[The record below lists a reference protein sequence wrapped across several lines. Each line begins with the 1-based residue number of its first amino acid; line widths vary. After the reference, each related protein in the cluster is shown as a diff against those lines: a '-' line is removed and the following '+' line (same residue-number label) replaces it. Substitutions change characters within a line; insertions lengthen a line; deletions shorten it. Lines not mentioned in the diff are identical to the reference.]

1 MTRVARNSAR
11 VTFDLAAVQELIAT
25 LKDLG
30 DVDKSNV
37 LAEMVR
43 EGAKPVVR
51 SIKSFVKSD
60 SGNLKASI
68 GSVVRKRKRKGTAF
82 AVIGPMRGT
91 YVRTKGDSAA
101 VSDPS
106 RYGHLVEFGFVHAK
120 SGKQVKAQPFM
131 RPGTEAGQANS
142 SALMVLGFQR
152 GMTKVLARHSK
163 KISKKT
169 SNG

>member
-30 DVDKSNV
+30 NVDKSNV
-37 LAEMVR
+37 LGEMVR
-43 EGAKPVVR
+43 EGAKPMVR

-68 GSVVRKRKRKGTAF
+68 GSVVRKRKRKGTAL

-91 YVRTKGDSAA
+91 YGRKEGSEAA
-101 VSDPS
+101 APS
-106 RYGHLVEFGFVHAK
+106 RYAHLVEFGFVHAK

-131 RPGTEAGQANS
+131 RPGTAAGQANA
-142 SALMVLGFQR
+142 SALMILGFQR
-152 GMTKVLARHSK
+152 GMMKVLARHNKKASK
-163 KISKKT
+163 AL
-169 SNG
+169 GYG